1 MDAESGANHFAENR
15 SHIRELYDTFGQ
27 VLSYVNMQR
36 NILKDLVNN
45 NQIEKLENNLETIS
59 KIVEEANN
67 KMRDYI

>member
-36 NILKDLVNN
+36 KSGLSILD
-45 NQIEKLENNLETIS
+45 S
-59 KIVEEANN
+59 S
-67 KMRDYI
+67 D